1 MMWSC
6 INILIIILYK
16 IPSKQAAD
24 ENDDEKIG
32 EKRRMDDRSI
42 SGDGGFK

>member
-1 MMWSC
+1 MYN
-6 INILIIILYK
+6 ININQYKLYK
-16 IPSKQAAD
+16 IPSKQAAAD